1 MNFYLITVSSKY
13 PNLCMDLRYY
23 LFVELALFE
32 YSCVMGRI
40 INRSINAPLT
50 CDMSSKQTFVS
61 EIISSTKMIIPSH
74 F

>member
-32 YSCVMGRI
+32 
-40 INRSINAPLT
+40 
-50 CDMSSKQTFVS
+50 
-61 EIISSTKMIIPSH
+61 
-74 F
+74 